1 MTRKLYEF
9 DCMTRKLFKR
19 GGYVTP
25 WVKEIVENLK
35 WLECV
40 WFRRMIVSD
49 KDLEVLAERCGEK
62 LKVLRIEVCTG
73 FSTNGLVHLGKRCS
87 GLRILSLET
96 SFE

>member
-1 MTRKLYEF
+1 
-9 DCMTRKLFKR
+9 MTRKLFKR

-49 KDLEVLAERCGEK
+49 KDLEVLAERCGV
-62 LKVLRIEVCTG
+62 KVEV
-73 FSTNGLVHLGKRCS
+73 FA
-87 GLRILSLET
+87 GLRFAYICYIPQRQIRGIPGDLSLGIPFPGDMSPGISGTE
-96 SFE
+96 